1 MRYLL
6 IILLLSLSCS
16 SKKDIILMQDYNSK
30 SDYNYDFENI
40 RIQSDDIL
48 RIKISS
54 KSVDLASLYDIKQ
67 QNNNPNSLLA
77 YQLEGY
83 LVDSNGYINIPV
95 LEPIFVKDLTINQA
109 SSKIKELLEEEQVLK
124 KASVDIKI
132 LNSYFTVLGEV
143 NSPGRYSFLENNM
156 SILQALGISGDLTI
170 NGKRDDIRIISRYN
184 DKMIVKSVDLTSSKF
199 LSPENFQIFP
209 GDIIIVNANN
219 ARVKNAGVIGNFG
232 NLLSVMSFI
241 LSSIILISNN

>member
-1 MRYLL
+1 
-6 IILLLSLSCS
+6 
-16 SKKDIILMQDYNSK
+16 MQDYNSK
-30 SDYNYDFENI
+30 SDYNYDFKNI

-54 KSVDLASLYDIKQ
+54 KSVDLASLYDIEQ

-83 LVDSNGYINIPV
+83 LVDSDGYINIPV
-95 LEPIFVKDLTINQA
+95 LEPIFVRNLTINQA

-124 KASVDIKI
+124 KASVDIKF

-156 SILQALGISGDLTI
+156 NILQALGISGDLTI
-170 NGKRDDIRIISRYN
+170 NGKRDDIRIISRHN
-184 DKMIVKSVDLTSSKF
+184 DKMIIKSVDLTSSKF

>member
-1 MRYLL
+1 
-6 IILLLSLSCS
+6 
-16 SKKDIILMQDYNSK
+16 
-30 SDYNYDFENI
+30 
-40 RIQSDDIL
+40 
-48 RIKISS
+48 
-54 KSVDLASLYDIKQ
+54 
-67 QNNNPNSLLA
+67 
-77 YQLEGY
+77 
-83 LVDSNGYINIPV
+83 
-95 LEPIFVKDLTINQA
+95 
-109 SSKIKELLEEEQVLK
+109 
-124 KASVDIKI
+124 
-132 LNSYFTVLGEV
+132 
-143 NSPGRYSFLENNM
+143 M

-170 NGKRDDIRIISRYN
+170 NGKRDDIRIISRHN